1 MLLLFE
7 NGIHGG
13 ICTAVHKHAK
23 ANNKNMKDYD
33 ISQQSTYLR
42 HVDANNLYGYAMS
55 KKLPVDDFKWETN
68 ISLFSKDFIKN

>member
-33 ISQQSTYLR
+33 ISKQSTYLK
-42 HVDANNLYGYAMS
+42 AC
-55 KKLPVDDFKWETN
+55 
-68 ISLFSKDFIKN
+68 